1 MIDRSIIPETKP
13 TRDLKF
19 PVFDK
24 ITLCNGIK
32 VYLVKDNRYP
42 VTTLRLLLKAG
53 SYCDFFTKGYKSGL
67 STLTGELLTKGTRS
81 MNALEI
87 SEKIDFAG
95 ALLASGFGYDGS
107 FLSISSLNS
116 NLDDMI
122 SLSSDFL
129 LNSTFP
135 EDELESKK
143 EQIVNS
149 IISLQ
154 DDGSYL
160 AERVFKNIHYKNTP
174 YQFDADGYID
184 SINQI
189 NSDDLKNFSDKYY
202 IPSNIVIAVV
212 GDFNPGNIKEKLE
225 SKFINVPKDKNDD
238 NFEFSENDMGKGV
251 VYLTH
256 KDEASQTSLHIGH
269 SGITRNN
276 SDYLNVS
283 FLNTLLGGSF
293 TSRINKNLREKNGL
307 TYGARSSFNSRMYSG
322 DFSVET
328 EINSDK
334 SGFAVD
340 EILYELNDIREN
352 FVTDEELENT
362 KNYIIGN
369 YPLQLETANSVSGK
383 LMTLELYGL
392 DINYY
397 DLYLSRIN
405 SITKELV
412 RDTARKYI
420 HPDKLKFVAAGDI
433 DKMKKQ
439 LSKFGDIE
447 IIDKVI

>member
-1 MIDRSIIPETKP
+1 MIDRSKMPKTKA
-13 TRDLKF
+13 TRDLRFPDFQKF
-19 PVFDK
+19 
-24 ITLCNGIK
+24 TLNNGIK

-42 VTTLRLLLKAG
+42 VTTVRLLLKAG
-53 SYCDFFTKGYKSGL
+53 SYCDFFTEGYKSGV
-67 STLTGELLTKGTRS
+67 STLTGELLSKGTIN

-87 SEKIDFAG
+87 SEKIDFSG

-107 FLSISSLNS
+107 FLSLASLKS
-116 NLDDMI
+116 NLDDM
-122 SLSSDFL
+122 LGLMSDFL
-129 LNSTFP
+129 LKSTFP
-135 EDELESKK
+135 VDELESKK
-143 EQIVNS
+143 EQIINS

-174 YQFDADGYID
+174 YQFDPDGYID
-184 SINQI
+184 SINKI
-189 NSDDLKNFSDKYY
+189 NSDDLKNFADKYY
-202 IPSNIVIAVV
+202 TPSNTVIAVV
-212 GDFNPGNIKEKLE
+212 GDFNTDDIKEKLE
-225 SKFINVPKDKNDD
+225 NRFINVSKVKTKDIFDFKEEDR
-238 NFEFSENDMGKGV
+238 GKGA
-251 VYLTH
+251 VYLTA
-256 KDEASQTSLHIGH
+256 KEDASQSSLHLGH

-276 SDYLNVS
+276 NDYLNVS

-307 TYGARSSFNSRMYSG
+307 TYGARSAFNARMFSG

-334 SGFAVD
+334 TGFAVE
-340 EILYELNDIREN
+340 EILFELNDIREN
-352 FVTDEELENT
+352 FVSDEELENT
-362 KNYIIGN
+362 KNYITGN

-392 DINYY
+392 EKDYY

-405 SITKELV
+405 SITKEVV

-420 HPDKLKFVAAGDI
+420 HPEKLKFVAAGDLN
-433 DKMKKQ
+433 KMKKQ